1 MEQTGEKQMQKEE
14 RNMTGRHYRK
24 TTNFIPPHCS
34 ENNST
39 TTHVRRRSFRLTL
52 CLFFALILLTA
63 VLTAVWLLPR
73 LHSNQFSKNIPFS
86 SAYFLSQFRE
96 GASAKEESDW
106 YGEMLL
112 DTEASSFFWDSL
124 NEFSSSADQNELF
137 QYCYSAVGPDA
148 ILIIRDYLGLS
159 DEDFRFLLHDVPYLS
174 QENILPNGC
183 EAVCA
188 DMLLQNCGFSLSPE
202 AFVQEALP
210 MEPVYLEWGC
220 RYGPDPTEAY
230 AGDPFSETGGWGCF
244 APVIEKALQSCTEG
258 SEWQAVNLTGLSLE
272 EIFQEVVLTQ
282 RQPAAVWVTIDMEE
296 TTEMYQWQSYDHTE
310 TYLYPVNQ
318 HCMVLVGRDAEC
330 YLFYD
335 PNESNGLVRYP
346 VETAEERYRTM
357 GSQCVALLPDDAA
370 AG

>member
-1 MEQTGEKQMQKEE
+1 
-14 RNMTGRHYRK
+14 
-24 TTNFIPPHCS
+24 
-34 ENNST
+34 
-39 TTHVRRRSFRLTL
+39 
-52 CLFFALILLTA
+52 
-63 VLTAVWLLPR
+63 
-73 LHSNQFSKNIPFS
+73 
-86 SAYFLSQFRE
+86 
-96 GASAKEESDW
+96 
-106 YGEMLL
+106 
-112 DTEASSFFWDSL
+112 
-124 NEFSSSADQNELF
+124 
-137 QYCYSAVGPDA
+137 
-148 ILIIRDYLGLS
+148 
-159 DEDFRFLLHDVPYLS
+159 
-174 QENILPNGC
+174 
-183 EAVCA
+183 
-188 DMLLQNCGFSLSPE
+188 
-202 AFVQEALP
+202 

-220 RYGPDPTEAY
+220 RYGPDPSEAY

-244 APVIEKALQSCTEG
+244 APVIENALQSCTEG
-258 SEWQAVNLTGLSLE
+258 SEWRAVNLTGLSLE

>member
-1 MEQTGEKQMQKEE
+1 
-14 RNMTGRHYRK
+14 MTGRHYRK
-24 TTNFIPPHCS
+24 TTSFIPPHCS

-39 TTHVRRRSFRLTL
+39 TTHVRRRSFRLAL

-159 DEDFRFLLHDVPYLS
+159 DEDFRFLLP
-174 QENILPNGC
+174 GG
-183 EAVCA
+183 
-188 DMLLQNCGFSLSPE
+188 LLRCD
-202 AFVQEALP
+202 
-210 MEPVYLEWGC
+210 
-220 RYGPDPTEAY
+220 R
-230 AGDPFSETGGWGCF
+230 
-244 APVIEKALQSCTEG
+244 
-258 SEWQAVNLTGLSLE
+258 
-272 EIFQEVVLTQ
+272 
-282 RQPAAVWVTIDMEE
+282 
-296 TTEMYQWQSYDHTE
+296 H
-310 TYLYPVNQ
+310 
-318 HCMVLVGRDAEC
+318 
-330 YLFYD
+330 
-335 PNESNGLVRYP
+335 
-346 VETAEERYRTM
+346 
-357 GSQCVALLPDDAA
+357 
-370 AG
+370 